1 MLEARSRARCD
12 VCTASQPEPNPG
24 GAKAGAT
31 AVHAAAAA
39 ALSPAAAPLPAAEA
53 SPQCGSM
60 KLGRAEGA
68 GALAAAEV
76 RAAPASPHLAH
87 IRRRPW
93 PRRARPAAVA
103 GALVVTTVAVSR
115 ADGPNRHRRR
125 RRRWWPVAWAGATGE
140 IHEGRLKLVQAT

>member
-1 MLEARSRARCD
+1 MYAPRPSRS
-12 VCTASQPEPNPG
+12 PIP
-24 GAKAGAT
+24 

-76 RAAPASPHLAH
+76 GAAPASPHLAH

-125 RRRWWPVAWAGATGE
+125 RRLWWPVAWVGATGE